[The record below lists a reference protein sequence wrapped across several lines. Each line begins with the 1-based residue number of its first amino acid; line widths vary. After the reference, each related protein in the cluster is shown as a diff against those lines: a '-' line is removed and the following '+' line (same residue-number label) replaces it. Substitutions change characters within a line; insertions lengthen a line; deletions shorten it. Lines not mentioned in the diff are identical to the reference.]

1 MKMYEMR
8 KDGVF
13 GIGFIDPNFIHE
25 VTVKHNTEFAE
36 KLLLKS
42 LGELHA
48 QEYIYYFLTTSSEC
62 HYFVQQIIVL
72 LT

>member
-8 KDGVF
+8 KEGVF
-13 GIGFIDPNFIHE
+13 GIGFIDPNTIHE

-42 LGELHA
+42 LRELHA
-48 QEYIYYFLTTSSEC
+48 QEHILFPYNFK
-62 HYFVQQIIVL
+62 
-72 LT
+72 